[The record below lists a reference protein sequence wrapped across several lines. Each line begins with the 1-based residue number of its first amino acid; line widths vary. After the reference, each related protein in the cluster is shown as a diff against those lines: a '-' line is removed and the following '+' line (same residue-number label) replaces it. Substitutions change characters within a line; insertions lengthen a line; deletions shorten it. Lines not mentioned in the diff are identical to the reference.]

1 MDKTRN
7 NHEDISPVGPT
18 YSRTVRAGS
27 TLYISGVTAWHS
39 EADGGPPMDQLRV
52 VLERITRIVAAEGGR
67 PSDIV
72 SLTTHVTTMTDFWP
86 VEGRQRAIY
95 EEYFSGEFPT
105 ATYVEV
111 AALAEPGMNVE
122 LTAIAVL
129 D

>member
-1 MDKTRN
+1 
-7 NHEDISPVGPT
+7 
-18 YSRTVRAGS
+18 
-27 TLYISGVTAWHS
+27 
-39 EADGGPPMDQLRV
+39 MDQLRV